1 MKFLACAAFFFV
13 SVALLEACG
22 SGSLGTTDPSNPSN
36 PNSPKS
42 PYLPVGST
50 TYFARKR
57 SAQLSLVSVFSS
69 LKDSEEA
76 KLDALG
82 AKIEDAIR
90 LDELPMNVF
99 DKSRRLSHGAVE
111 LLFTIDSESCGVVE
125 NVFRKEPI
133 ASIGEIKTIS
143 IRCP

>member
-57 SAQLSLVSVFSS
+57 SAQLSL
-69 LKDSEEA
+69 
-76 KLDALG
+76 
-82 AKIEDAIR
+82 IEDAIR